1 MPLVAHCD
9 LPTFMDL
16 RHRGES
22 VLTPAQADAQDI
34 RELHVGVLNL
44 MPDAALIPTE
54 RQFLSLLGNAN
65 SIVQIHAHL
74 FTLPGVERSADT
86 QAYIDHYY
94 ESFEDLQRDG
104 LDALIITGAN
114 IGPGALQDQG
124 FWDPLIEVITWSYDN
139 VTSTLCSCMSSHAL
153 VYHLYGI
160 ERERL
165 AAKRWGVFAHR
176 AVQRSHPLLRGM
188 NTKFDMPHS
197 RWNTL
202 TRPALERA
210 GLQVLVE
217 SFSNDVAVAT
227 SPDGL
232 RLVFLQGHPEYD
244 TNSLLKE
251 FKRDLTLWAQGEPT
265 GLPPFPEHYLT
276 TEAKQILGEH
286 VDALIHAKRN
296 GSVLPSFPEHRVIDM
311 LHNSW
316 ADSARSLFANW
327 IGLVYQLTNVE
338 RGVPWMDGI
347 DPDAPFAQFI
357 LP

>member
-16 RHRGES
+16 RHRGEA

-34 RELHVGVLNL
+34 RELHIGLLNL

-65 SIVQIHAHL
+65 SIVQIHAHP
-74 FTLPGVERSADT
+74 FTLPGVERSDDT
-86 QAYIDHYY
+86 QAYIDTYY
-94 ESFEDLQRDG
+94 ESIDDLKRDG

-114 IGPGALQDQG
+114 IGPGPLQSQG
-124 FWDPLIEVITWSYDN
+124 FWDPLIEVISWAYDH

-153 VYHLYGI
+153 VNHLYGI

-165 AAKRWGVFAHR
+165 ASKRWGVFAHR

-202 TRPALERA
+202 TRPSLERA
-210 GLQVLVE
+210 GVQVLVE

-232 RLVFLQGHPEYD
+232 RIVFLQGHPEYD

-251 FKRDLTLWAQGEPT
+251 FKRDLTLWAQGVPA
-265 GLPPFPEHYLT
+265 GLPPFPEHYLSP
-276 TEAKQILGEH
+276 EAKTILGEYM
-286 VDALIHAKRN
+286 DAVINARRN
-296 GSVLPSFPEHRVIDM
+296 GEPIPIFPESQITET

-338 RGVPWMDGI
+338 RGVPWMDGV
-347 DPDAPFAQFI
+347 DPDNPFAQFI

>member
-16 RHRGES
+16 RHRGEA
-22 VLTPAQADAQDI
+22 VLTPDQADAQDI
-34 RELHVGVLNL
+34 RELHVGLLNL
-44 MPDAALIPTE
+44 MPDEALIPTE
-54 RQFLSLLGNAN
+54 RQFLTLLGNAN

-74 FTLPGVERSADT
+74 FTLPGVERSEET
-86 QAYIDHYY
+86 QAYIDTYY
-94 ESFEDLQRDG
+94 ESFADLAHDG

-114 IGPGALQDQG
+114 IGPGPLSSQD
-124 FWDPLIEVITWSYDN
+124 FWEPLIDVVSWAQEH

-160 ERERL
+160 ERERM

-176 AVQRSHPLLRGM
+176 AVNRSHPLLRGM

-202 TRPALERA
+202 TRPSLERA

-232 RLVFLQGHPEYD
+232 RMVFLQGHPEYD

-251 FKRDLTLWAQGEPT
+251 YKRDISLWGQGVPA
-265 GLPPFPEHYLT
+265 GLPPFPEHYL
-276 TEAKQILGEH
+276 EADAKTILGEY
-286 VDALIHAKRN
+286 VDAMINAKRL
-296 GSVLPSFPEHRVIDM
+296 GTPLPHFPEQRIVET

-327 IGLVYQLTNVE
+327 IGLVYQLTHVD

-347 DPDAPFAQFI
+347 DPDQPFAHFI